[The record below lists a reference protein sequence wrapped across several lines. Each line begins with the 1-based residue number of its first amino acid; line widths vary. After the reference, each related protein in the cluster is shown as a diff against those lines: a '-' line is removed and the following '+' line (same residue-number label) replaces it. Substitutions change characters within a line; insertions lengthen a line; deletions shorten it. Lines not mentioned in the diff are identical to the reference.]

1 MELIFFLISLCVS
14 LSTAQAS
21 SSVVEQVETGFSLT
35 PQVAKR
41 VLSAFDFKSENRE
54 DFYVDIYDGKQ
65 FLLIPSK
72 DKYKFRM
79 KVTNGK
85 AQLQVN
91 VKKSFNAQIC
101 PENGLQFVIKEKE
114 IGEKSLTNAERD
126 CFSRSVVSQL
136 DSLDSL
142 DSMDSMDSNAYSSV
156 VNDIQGF
163 HKYILNLK
171 VPLLEKLTSV
181 PQVSLWYFVA
191 SHNSY
196 KKKWK
201 LKKDLGLGE
210 IEISLS
216 QAKDYVGNSFV
227 QERYEIEF
235 QEKDSMTINE
245 FRDSVCKFLQELQ
258 MTPEDLNPSSLDP
271 QAETLYRLFKFNSS
285 LGF

>member
-1 MELIFFLISLCVS
+1 MKLIFFLISLLVS
-14 LSTAQAS
+14 LSKAQAS
-21 SSVVEQVETGFSLT
+21 SSIAEQVETGFPLT
-35 PQVAKR
+35 SQAAKR
-41 VLSAFDFKSENRE
+41 VLSVFNFKSENRE

-85 AQLQVN
+85 AQIQVN
-91 VKKSFNAQIC
+91 VKKSFNSQIC
-101 PENGLQFVIKEKE
+101 SENGFQFVIIEKE
-114 IGEKSLTNAERD
+114 IGEKTLTNAERD
-126 CFSRSVVSQL
+126 YFSSSVVGQL
-136 DSLDSL
+136 DSI
-142 DSMDSMDSNAYSSV
+142 DSNAYSSV
-156 VNDIQGF
+156 VNDIQSF
-163 HKYILNLK
+163 HKYIMNLK
-171 VPLLEKLTSV
+171 VPLLEKLNSV

-196 KKKWK
+196 KKKCK

-245 FRDSVCKFLQELQ
+245 FRDSVCKFIQELQ
-258 MTPEDLNPSSLDP
+258 LTPEDLNPTSLDP
-271 QAETLYRLFKFNSS
+271 QAETLTRLFKFNSA

>member
-1 MELIFFLISLCVS
+1 MKLIFFLISLVVS
-14 LSTAQAS
+14 LSQGQAS
-21 SSVVEQVETGFSLT
+21 SSIAEQVETGFPLT
-35 PQVAKR
+35 SQAAKR
-41 VLSAFDFKSENRE
+41 VLSVFNFKSENRE

-85 AQLQVN
+85 AQIQVN
-91 VKKSFNAQIC
+91 VKKSFNSQIC
-101 PENGLQFVIKEKE
+101 SENGFQFVIKEKE
-114 IGEKSLTNAERD
+114 IGEKTLTNAERD
-126 CFSRSVVSQL
+126 YFSSSVVSQL
-136 DSLDSL
+136 DSI
-142 DSMDSMDSNAYSSV
+142 DSNAYSSV
-156 VNDIQGF
+156 VNDIQSF
-163 HKYILNLK
+163 HKYIMNLK
-171 VPLLEKLTSV
+171 VPLLEKLNSV

-245 FRDSVCKFLQELQ
+245 FRDSVCKFIQELQ
-258 MTPEDLNPSSLDP
+258 LTPEDLSPTSLDP
-271 QAETLYRLFKFNSS
+271 QAETLTRLFKFNSA